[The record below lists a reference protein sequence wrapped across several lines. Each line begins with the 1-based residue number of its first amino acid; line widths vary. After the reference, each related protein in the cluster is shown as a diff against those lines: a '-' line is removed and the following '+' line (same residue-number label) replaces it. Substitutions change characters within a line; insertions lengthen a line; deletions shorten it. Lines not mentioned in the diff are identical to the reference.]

1 MTSTDG
7 TRKQTY
13 NLGFDLN
20 IIPKKLVFTANSSL
34 YHYDYQYESFNKA
47 YHQQNQSAPNTTREA
62 KAQITR
68 FTQILLSGTL
78 NYHDTFFENHNVDA
92 MIGGEYFDYQYFN
105 FNASTENSPFDTIHT
120 LNVGANRTA
129 TKQ

>member
-1 MTSTDG
+1 M
-7 TRKQTY
+7 
-13 NLGFDLN
+13 
-20 IIPKKLVFTANSSL
+20 
-34 YHYDYQYESFNKA
+34 
-47 YHQQNQSAPNTTREA
+47 
-62 KAQITR
+62 
-68 FTQILLSGTL
+68 SGTL

-129 TKQ
+129 TSSSKTGYRIESLFGRVNYDFKQKYLFHLSLRRYL